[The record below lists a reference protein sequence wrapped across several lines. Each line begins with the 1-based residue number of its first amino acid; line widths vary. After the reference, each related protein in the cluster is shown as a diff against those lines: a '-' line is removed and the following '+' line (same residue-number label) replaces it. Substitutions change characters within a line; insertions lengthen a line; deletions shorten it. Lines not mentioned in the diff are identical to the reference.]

1 MPPLPSYR
9 VELAPP
15 FTNVGFDHM
24 GPIYVYDIYKKGD
37 AHKAY
42 VALFTCCTTRMV
54 HLELQPSLEAAPCTR
69 SLKRTFSRV
78 GYPKRLIT
86 DNHKTFRSQSLRKF
100 AQSHS
105 IDWKYIL
112 ELAPHWGGFYE
123 RLNRLVKAAL
133 RKILWRS
140 KLTYEEVETILIEIE
155 SFMNSRPLCYVDDAD
170 LTEPLTPSHLMYG
183 RNIGKRNILNSCE
196 LNQNPNPK
204 SRVKH
209 VKTLL
214 QHFWNRFSSEY
225 VTSLRERDM
234 KRVRKS
240 GIRAEVKVGDV
251 MMIHKKHIARCEWP
265 LGKVEKLVN
274 SEDGEIRG
282 AQLKTAE
289 GILNRPINLLYPL
302 EMG

>member
-1 MPPLPSYR
+1 
-9 VELAPP
+9 
-15 FTNVGFDHM
+15 
-24 GPIYVYDIYKKGD
+24 
-37 AHKAY
+37 
-42 VALFTCCTTRMV
+42 
-54 HLELQPSLEAAPCTR
+54 
-69 SLKRTFSRV
+69 
-78 GYPKRLIT
+78 
-86 DNHKTFRSQSLRKF
+86 
-100 AQSHS
+100 
-105 IDWKYIL
+105 
-112 ELAPHWGGFYE
+112 
-123 RLNRLVKAAL
+123 
-133 RKILWRS
+133 
-140 KLTYEEVETILIEIE
+140 
-155 SFMNSRPLCYVDDAD
+155 MNSRPLCYVDDAD

-183 RNIGKRNILNSCE
+183 RNIGKRNILNSGE

-214 QHFWNRFSSEY
+214 EHFWNRFSSEY
-225 VTSLRERDM
+225 VTSLRERDT

-240 GIRAEVKVGDV
+240 GIRTEVKVGDV

-302 EMG
+302 EMS